1 VELALTLP
9 ACVCVCACVRV
20 WVRMVCHSA
29 RAVALIVTFDI
40 AFAPDEPRWHGYW
53 HGYGHRVRERRWRL
67 RGPLHALVHDAAA

>member
-1 VELALTLP
+1 
-9 ACVCVCACVRV
+9 
-20 WVRMVCHSA
+20 MVCHSA